1 MALITRF
8 SRLLR
13 ADMHA
18 VLDLVEEPEQMLA
31 QAIRDMESS
40 VQRADLEVK
49 ATRHG
54 HRQLGLRIEKVRKWL
69 AELEQELDVCF
80 GDSRD
85 AENEALARS
94 VLRKKIAAERLHR
107 ELEQDRTHVEAELLD
122 LEQRVATQR
131 SELAELR
138 QKAEVLAPA
147 EVPGSDSV
155 NVADMGYTPTAVS
168 DEDVEIALL
177 RERRARSAS

>member
-8 SRLLR
+8 SRLLK

-31 QAIRDMESS
+31 QAIRDMESTL
-40 VQRADLEVK
+40 QRADVEIE
-49 ATRHG
+49 AR
-54 HRQLGLRIEKVRKWL
+54 RQGNRRLKLRIDKIRKWL

-80 GDSRD
+80 DGPGS

-107 ELEQDRTHVEAELLD
+107 ELDQDRNNLESELLD
-122 LEQRVATQR
+122 LERRVAKQR
-131 SELAELR
+131 GELAELR

-147 EVPGSDSV
+147 DLSGTDAV
-155 NVADMGYTPTAVS
+155 NVGWPYPA
-168 DEDVEIALL
+168 E
-177 RERRARSAS
+177 